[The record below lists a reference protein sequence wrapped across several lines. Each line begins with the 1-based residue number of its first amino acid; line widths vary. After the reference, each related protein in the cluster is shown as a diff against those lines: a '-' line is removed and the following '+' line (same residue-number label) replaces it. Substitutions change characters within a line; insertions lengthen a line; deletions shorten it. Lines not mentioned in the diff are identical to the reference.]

1 MNCKDFESMIHEVV
15 SRRAADKTKQ
25 LEALEHAGHCLWC
38 ALRLDEETKLTG
50 SLQAFART
58 LYVQRAPARV
68 EEALVEA
75 FRERTWRAA
84 TPRLGLAGKRLWRR
98 LSWGLVFAATVAAAW
113 IVVLRVSR
121 VHPRS
126 SASPPQVASNPALA
140 SSEPSPAKQEQ
151 PFVPGQSERQVK
163 AQSQGAQSQAATRR
177 TAEPGPRIST
187 NRELQSLVLDH
198 PQQRSAAQAVP
209 RGRAESAALDES
221 AGEVTT
227 DFIPLGTCD
236 DSECMAEAM
245 LVRVSLPAEAL
256 LAFGLPMD
264 NDYATDEP
272 VQADVA
278 LGSNGVPLA
287 IRFVN

>member
-1 MNCKDFESMIHEVV
+1 MNCKDFESMIHEIV

-25 LEALEHAGHCLWC
+25 LEALEHAGRCLWC
-38 ALRLDEETKLTG
+38 ALRLDEETKLTE

-58 LYVQRAPARV
+58 LDVQRAPARV
-68 EEALVEA
+68 EEALVQA
-75 FRERTWRAA
+75 FRERTLREGA
-84 TPRLGLAGKRLWRR
+84 PRFGLAGKRLWRR

-113 IVVLRVSR
+113 VVVLRTSL

-126 SASPPQVASNPALA
+126 SVPQPQVASNPPLA
-140 SSEPSPAKQEQ
+140 SSEPSPAKQGQ
-151 PFVPGQSERQVK
+151 PSVPGQSERQVK
-163 AQSQGAQSQAATRR
+163 AQSQGAQSQVATRR
-177 TAEPGPRIST
+177 TAEPGPRSST
-187 NRELQSLVLDH
+187 NRELQGSGLDH

-209 RGRAESAALDES
+209 HGRSERAALDES
-221 AGEVTT
+221 ASEVTT

-264 NDYATDEP
+264 NDDATEEP

-278 LGSNGVPLA
+278 LGSDGVPLA
-287 IRFVN
+287 IRLVN

>member
-1 MNCKDFESMIHEVV
+1 MNCKDFESVIHEIV
-15 SRRAADKTKQ
+15 SRQAADNTKQ

-38 ALRLDEETKLTG
+38 ALRLDEETKLTA

-68 EEALVEA
+68 EEALVQA

-84 TPRLGLAGKRLWRR
+84 TPRFGLAAKRLWSR

-113 IVVLRVSR
+113 IVVLRTAR
-121 VHPRS
+121 VHPGSIAPPPRV
-126 SASPPQVASNPALA
+126 ATHSPLV
-140 SSEPSPAKQEQ
+140 SSEPS
-151 PFVPGQSERQVK
+151 GT
-163 AQSQGAQSQAATRR
+163 QAA
-177 TAEPGPRIST
+177 S
-187 NRELQSLVLDH
+187 H
-198 PQQRSAAQAVP
+198 
-209 RGRAESAALDES
+209 GRAERAALDES
-221 AGEVTT
+221 ASEVTT
-227 DFIPLGTCD
+227 DFIPLETCD

-264 NDYATDEP
+264 NDYATEAP

-278 LGSNGVPLA
+278 LGSDGVPLA

>member
-1 MNCKDFESMIHEVV
+1 MNCKDFESMIHEIV

-38 ALRLDEETKLTG
+38 ALRLDEETKLTE

-58 LYVQRAPARV
+58 LNVQRAPARV
-68 EEALVEA
+68 EEALVQA
-75 FRERTWRAA
+75 FRERTLRAVA
-84 TPRLGLAGKRLWRR
+84 PRFGLAAKRLWRR

-113 IVVLRVSR
+113 IVVLRTSS

-126 SASPPQVASNPALA
+126 SAPPPQVASNPPLA

-163 AQSQGAQSQAATRR
+163 AQSQGVQSQVATRR
-177 TAEPGPRIST
+177 TAEPGPRSST
-187 NRELQSLVLDH
+187 NRELQGLLLDH
-198 PQQRSAAQAVP
+198 RQQRSAAQAVP
-209 RGRAESAALDES
+209 RGRAERIALDES

-236 DSECMAEAM
+236 DSECMDEAM

-264 NDYATDEP
+264 NDYATEEH
-272 VQADVA
+272 VQAEVA
-278 LGSNGVPLA
+278 LGSDGVPLA

>member
-1 MNCKDFESMIHEVV
+1 MNCKDFESMIHEIV

-25 LEALEHAGHCLWC
+25 LEALEHAGRCLWC

-58 LYVQRAPARV
+58 LSVQRAPARV
-68 EEALVEA
+68 EEALVQA

-84 TPRLGLAGKRLWRR
+84 APRFGLAGKRLWRR
-98 LSWGLVFAATVAAAW
+98 LSWGLAFAATVAAAW
-113 IVVLRVSR
+113 IVVLRASR

-163 AQSQGAQSQAATRR
+163 AQSQGAQSQVATRR
-177 TAEPGPRIST
+177 SAEPGPQIST
-187 NRELQSLVLDH
+187 NRELQGLVLDH

-209 RGRAESAALDES
+209 RGRAESAALHES

-236 DSECMAEAM
+236 DSECVDEAM

-264 NDYATDEP
+264 NDYATEEF

-278 LGSNGVPLA
+278 LGSDGVPLA

>member
-1 MNCKDFESMIHEVV
+1 MNCKDFESMIHEIV

-38 ALRLDEETKLTG
+38 ALRLDEETKLTE
-50 SLQAFART
+50 SLQGFART

-68 EEALVEA
+68 EEALVQA
-75 FRERTWRAA
+75 FRERTLGAA
-84 TPRLGLAGKRLWRR
+84 APRFVLAAKRLWRW

-113 IVVLRVSR
+113 LVVLRTSS
-121 VHPRS
+121 VHLRS
-126 SASPPQVASNPALA
+126 SAPPRQVASNPPLA

-163 AQSQGAQSQAATRR
+163 AQSQGVQSQVAARSSD
-177 TAEPGPRIST
+177 EPGAPPSR
-187 NRELQSLVLDH
+187 NRNPGASVLDH
-198 PQQRSAAQAVP
+198 RQPDSGAQAASQ
-209 RGRAESAALDES
+209 GRAERAALDES
-221 AGEVTT
+221 ANEVTT

-236 DSECMAEAM
+236 DSECMDEAM
-245 LVRVSLPAEAL
+245 LVRVTLPADAL

-264 NDYATDEP
+264 NDYATEEL

-278 LGSNGVPLA
+278 LGSDGVPLA